1 MLEIIPRRGPQCFPN
16 FVSKIRKDYSWIAE
30 KLDKEL
36 TKERKNLPKDVN
48 DKLTQVIN
56 HEICPLVYG
65 SERNIITPANN
76 HPGQSVGRLSELM
89 SSLKIR
95 SLRALEMSCKDTS
108 IAEISLPGLIS
119 RKVQSMHDDVNEMKT
134 DLKAEKKKTQNT
146 KWTDD
151 KKVSKEIMK
160 LKKDLNKQKESNKK
174 LESGITNREKKISH
188 LQNSNLQLEKE
199 NLDLKA
205 RLEELDKPMSQ
216 KYERFGSAT
225 THATQGVTT
234 ISELF
239 H

>member
-1 MLEIIPRRGPQCFPN
+1 
-16 FVSKIRKDYSWIAE
+16 
-30 KLDKEL
+30 
-36 TKERKNLPKDVN
+36 
-48 DKLTQVIN
+48 
-56 HEICPLVYG
+56 
-65 SERNIITPANN
+65 
-76 HPGQSVGRLSELM
+76 
-89 SSLKIR
+89 
-95 SLRALEMSCKDTS
+95 
-108 IAEISLPGLIS
+108 
-119 RKVQSMHDDVNEMKT
+119 MHDDVNEMKT

-225 THATQGVTT
+225 TQATQGVTT

-239 H
+239 N